1 MGIELVVVDCRDNME
16 CPEEDPMK
24 SDHASTTIGPIVTL
38 RNVRSPGIAEQWVRD
53 EISKLSTFYPRIM
66 ACRVAVES
74 PHRHHKLGS
83 QFHIR
88 IYLTVPGGEIVIK
101 HEPSL
106 RARVR
111 RTGETT
117 FAKRL
122 ELRTAHK
129 NLRQAID
136 DAFKAAARRLEDYAR
151 RQRGSVKNHEPLP
164 TARVSKLFPKEGYG
178 FITTPEGREIY
189 FHKNAVLNRGFNKLK
204 TGAKVRFAEESGE
217 KGLQASTV
225 QIVAR
230 APRIDVG
237 RRPSAA

>member
-1 MGIELVVVDCRDNME
+1 
-16 CPEEDPMK
+16 MK
-24 SDHASTTIGPIVTL
+24 SDHASTTIAPMVTF
-38 RNVRSPGIAEQWVRD
+38 RNVSSPRLAEKWVLD
-53 EISKLSTFYPRIM
+53 EISKLTVFYPRIM

-74 PHRHHKLGS
+74 PHRHHRLGS
-83 QFHIR
+83 QFHVR
-88 IYLTVPGGEIVIK
+88 IDLTLPGGEIVIK

-111 RTGETT
+111 QTGEVT

-122 ELRTAHK
+122 ELKTAHK
-129 NLRQAID
+129 NLRQAIN
-136 DAFKAAARRLEDYAR
+136 DAFKAAARRLQDYAR
-151 RQRGSVKNHEPLP
+151 RQRGSVKSHEPLP

-178 FITTPEGREIY
+178 FITTPDEREIY

-230 APRIDVG
+230 APRIEVG
-237 RRPSAA
+237 GTSSAA